1 MRRILTTSF
10 TSILLILFGLGC
22 TTGPD
27 NTTMSADGVQ
37 ISFISQGVGEPAV
50 VFIHGWSNSKSIWDG
65 QVSQFSK
72 KYQTVAL
79 DLAGFGESGDNRDE
93 WTIGSFANDV
103 TAVIDKLNLKQV
115 VLVGFSMGAPV
126 AIETANKVPDRIL
139 GVVIVDDL
147 HNIEMKVP
155 PQMVAYID
163 SVFMDL
169 VTNPTIEKMVGG
181 GFVKKNPEES
191 FKRVVSMLNSASKTG
206 WRESLNNTLRWNNE
220 SCIESVKK
228 VSVPVTAINSDLQ
241 PTNVE
246 AFKAYVPSFQT
257 KIIPGT
263 GHVVMWDAP
272 EEFNRLLE
280 ESIEEFMSKR
290 GPE

>member
-1 MRRILTTSF
+1 MRKVLSVGAVIFSA
-10 TSILLILFGLGC
+10 ILFGFGC
-22 TTGPD
+22 SNEPD
-27 NTTMSADGVQ
+27 NVAVSADGVK
-37 ISFISQGVGEPAV
+37 ISFVNQGSGEPAI
-50 VFIHGWSNSKSIWDG
+50 VFIHGWSNNKSIWEG
-65 QVSQFSK
+65 QLSQFSK

-79 DLAGFGESGDNRDE
+79 DLAGFGESGDNRKE
-93 WTIGSFANDV
+93 WTIPHFANDIV
-103 TAVIDKLNLKQV
+103 AVIDKLNFNQV

-169 VTNPTIEKMVGG
+169 VTNPTLEKMVGG
-181 GFVKKNPEES
+181 GFVKRNPEES
-191 FKRVVSMLNSASKTG
+191 FNRIVSMLNSASKTG
-206 WRESLNNTLRWNNE
+206 WRESLNNTLQWSNE
-220 SCIESVKK
+220 ECIEALKK
-228 VSVPVTAINSDLQ
+228 ISVPVTAINSDLR

-246 AFKAYVPSFQT
+246 AFKAYVPSYQA
-257 KIIPGT
+257 KIIPNA

-280 ESIEEFMSKR
+280 ESIGEFINTSHSD
-290 GPE
+290 